1 MYTIRHLL
9 AILAIFHN
17 FLGTLSLC
25 VSRSFLSV
33 FHYSHCMPSL
43 VPVAPF
49 SLRACHSFLSAYD
62 TPFSIQLQLFSH
74 CICRSFPFSPFF
86 LAVPALFVFLYLSSS
101 FFTSSYIAR
110 HAGLR
115 SIWFPGFPLDIFW
128 RTSLSFS
135 AGRAAIFAQTHKSC
149 QTGFYLT
156 LTAYMYTVSCT
167 VRNN

>member
-49 SLRACHSFLSAYD
+49 SLRACHSFLSAYV

-86 LAVPALFVFLYLSSS
+86 LSVPALFVFLYLSSS

-128 RTSLSFS
+128 RTSLFLCGAHSNFCTDTQELPDRFLPL
-135 AGRAAIFAQTHKSC
+135 A
-149 QTGFYLT
+149 